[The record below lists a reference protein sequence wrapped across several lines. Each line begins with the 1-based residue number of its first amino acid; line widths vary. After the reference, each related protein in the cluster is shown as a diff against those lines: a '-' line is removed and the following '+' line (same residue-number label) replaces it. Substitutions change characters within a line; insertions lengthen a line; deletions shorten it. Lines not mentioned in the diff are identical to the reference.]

1 MKRNLSLIAIAIV
14 LTGLSVRTSQ
24 ASDAASR
31 VDIGR
36 RHARAEASYD
46 GPAGMARTDTR
57 VGRVN
62 FARGLA
68 VSYGIDGV
76 SLSQSIGVSH
86 GGLSTAHNFQLSI
99 GPGGTHL
106 SRGGVVTRGGDSRA
120 ITSGHTSRGRGGPRG
135 GSSSTGT
142 GHDTR
147 AWSSSESHP
156 RWSSHPWFRST
167 R

>member
-1 MKRNLSLIAIAIV
+1 MKRNLSLIAMAVV
-14 LTGLSVRTSQ
+14 LSGLSVRTSQ
-24 ASDAASR
+24 AMDAASR

-68 VSYGIDGV
+68 VSYGLDGV

-106 SRGGVVTRGGDSRA
+106 SRGGVVSRGGDTRA
-120 ITSGHTSRGRGGPRG
+120 ITGGRTSLGPGGPRG
-135 GSSSTGT
+135 GSSATGT
-142 GHDTR
+142 GLDTR
-147 AWSSSESHP
+147 AWSRSESHP

>member
-1 MKRNLSLIAIAIV
+1 MKRKLSLIALALILPGWTA
-14 LTGLSVRTSQ
+14 RTCE
-24 ASDAASR
+24 ARDAASQ
-31 VDIGR
+31 VDVGR

-46 GPAGMARTDTR
+46 GPAGLARTDTR

-68 VSYGIDGV
+68 VSYGLEGV

-106 SRGGVVTRGGDSRA
+106 SRGGVVSRGGDARA
-120 ITSGHTSRGRGGPRG
+120 VTGGHTSAGPGVPRG
-135 GSSSTGT
+135 GSSAMGT
-142 GHDTR
+142 GLDTR
-147 AWSSSESHP
+147 AWSRSESHP
-156 RWSSHPWFRST
+156 RWSSPPWLRSM